1 MSEPLELCSE
11 LVRVEWARR
20 VVAEYQSSAIT
31 QHLTLWLIQLG
42 LPRELI
48 NDGLRIVADELDHA
62 ELGRDVFLACGG
74 GELPALERNQLA
86 LPRHGGDPLERDIV
100 RVCVRS
106 FCLGETVAV
115 PLFAE
120 LRAEC
125 SVPVAKAAL
134 DRVLRDE
141 VRHRQ
146 FGWDLVGYLLESFP
160 DARGWVSR
168 DFPEYVRALRA
179 LYQAGATSTESIGPE
194 ERSWG
199 LMPSELYGKILEETV
214 VREFQPRLEVL
225 GIPIRV

>member
-1 MSEPLELCSE
+1 VSEPIRSCSE
-11 LVRVEWARR
+11 LVRVEWSRR
-20 VVAEYQSSAIT
+20 VAAEYQSSAIT

-42 LPRELI
+42 FPRELI

-62 ELGRDVFLACGG
+62 ELSRDVFVASGG
-74 GELPALERNQLA
+74 RNVPALERNQLV
-86 LPRHGGDPLERDIV
+86 LPRHQGDPLERDLV

-106 FCLGETVAV
+106 FCIGETVAV

-146 FGWDLVGYLLESFP
+146 FGWDLLGHLLESFP
-160 DARGWVSR
+160 DARGWVTR
-168 DFPEYVRALRA
+168 DFPEYVHALRH
-179 LYQAGATSTESIGPE
+179 LNDAGAMSAEAVGPE

-199 LMPSELYGKILEETV
+199 LMPSELYGNILAETV
-214 VREFQPRLEVL
+214 IREFQPRLSALAISV
-225 GIPIRV
+225 RV